1 MFKISNPELNNL
13 VSFKYKEIKNN
24 YKLENI
30 YIENENIKLDTNVE
44 IKSCKFNG
52 VVFDEVNIKFGKL
65 EDVEFINCNLSS
77 LGFMDTTF
85 FRVKFENCK
94 LFGTNFVDSD
104 FDNVII
110 KDSMCNLINI
120 AGLKIQNSELTNSN
134 FKESRIMSCTLKNI
148 IIEDVN
154 LSKSD
159 IIDTSLKDIDLSSS
173 NTDSIKVDLKS
184 IKGVIINFE
193 QAIDLIGLLDVKIK
207 E

>member
-13 VSFKYKEIKNN
+13 EKIKYEDIENN
-24 YKLENI
+24 YNLENLC
-30 YIENENIKLDTNVE
+30 IENEKIILDTNVV

-52 VVFDEVNIKFGKL
+52 VVFDKLDIKFGTL
-65 EDVEFINCNLSS
+65 EDVEFINCDLSNVN
-77 LGFMDTTF
+77 FMDTTF

-120 AGLKIQNSELTNSN
+120 AGLKIQNSKLTNSN
-134 FKESRIMSCTLKNI
+134 FKESRIMTCILKNI
-148 IIEDVN
+148 IIENID

-173 NTDSIKVDLKS
+173 NINNIKTDLES
-184 IKGVIINFE
+184 IKGCIINFE
-193 QAIDLIGLLDVKIK
+193 QSMDLIGLLGVKIN
-207 E
+207 

>member
-1 MFKISNPELNNL
+1 MFKISNPELNAL
-13 VSFKYKEIKNN
+13 ESVKYKEIKNN

-30 YIENENIKLDTNVE
+30 YIENETITLDTNVV

-52 VVFDEVNIKFGKL
+52 VVFDKTDIKFGNL
-65 EDVEFINCNLSS
+65 EDVEFINSDLSNLN
-77 LGFMDTTF
+77 FMDTTF

-94 LFGTNFVDSD
+94 LFGTNFIDSD

-120 AGLKIQNSELTNSN
+120 AGLKMQNSKLTNSN
-134 FKESRIMSCTLKNI
+134 FKESRIMSCTLKNN
-148 IIEDVN
+148 IIENID

-173 NTDSIKVDLKS
+173 NISNIKIDLKS
-184 IKGVIINFE
+184 VRGVVINFE
-193 QAIDLIGLLDVKIK
+193 QSMDLIGLLGVKIK
-207 E
+207 